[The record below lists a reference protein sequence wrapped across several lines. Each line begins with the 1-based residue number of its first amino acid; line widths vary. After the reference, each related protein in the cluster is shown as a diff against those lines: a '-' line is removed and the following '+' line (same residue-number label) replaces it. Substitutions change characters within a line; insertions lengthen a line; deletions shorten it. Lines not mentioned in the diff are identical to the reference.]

1 MTALENEQLERC
13 VEWGLDHERI
23 PKHVAI
29 IMDGNGRWA
38 NERGES
44 RVFGHMNGIDSVRAS
59 VEAAL
64 ELGVKHLTLYAF
76 STENWNRPVEEV
88 NALMDLLVE
97 TLVKEV
103 EALADKGV
111 RLRTIGDTGALPAS
125 CQAQLKL
132 ATEQTAH
139 QQSLDLILALSY
151 SSKWE
156 MVEAVKSVML
166 SGIRP
171 EEVDA
176 QVISDHLTTRDLPD
190 PELMIR
196 TSGERRISNFLL
208 WQMAYTEFHFSPVL
222 WPDFGKDEFIG
233 AIRDFQNR
241 ERRFG
246 GLLDTNHNVESK

>member
-1 MTALENEQLERC
+1 MNTADHEQLERC
-13 VEWGLDHERI
+13 AVWGLDPERI

-38 NERGES
+38 KERGES

-64 ELGVKHLTLYAF
+64 ELGVQHLTLYAF
-76 STENWNRPVEEV
+76 STENWSRPVDEV

-97 TLVKEV
+97 TLIKEV

-125 CQAQLKL
+125 CQTQLKL
-132 ATEQTAH
+132 AAERTAH
-139 QQSLDLILALSY
+139 QKSLELILALSY

-156 MVEAVKSVML
+156 MVEAVKAVMA
-166 SGIRP
+166 SGIKP

-176 QVISDHLTTRDLPD
+176 SVISNHLTTRDLPD

-196 TSGERRISNFLL
+196 TSGEHRISNFLL

-222 WPDFGKDEFIG
+222 WPDF
-233 AIRDFQNR
+233 
-241 ERRFG
+241 
-246 GLLDTNHNVESK
+246 